1 MSMYTRVRTKIVN
14 RSALL
19 RALKNL
25 GFKEHMVEVSDTPMS
40 LKGYRG
46 DDRQQRAHIRI
57 KGSGWGQNSNYV
69 GGASNDL
76 GWEML
81 EDGTF
86 AFHVSDYDVNK
97 YNQGWQ
103 KRLTQQYAKEVI
115 TEIAEENKFFVED
128 IAEENGEIFMQV
140 VSPF

>member
-1 MSMYTRVRTKIVN
+1 MSMYTRVKTKITNRKALVN
-14 RSALL
+14 
-19 RALKNL
+19 ALKAM
-25 GFKEHMVEVSDTPMS
+25 GFKENMIEVSDTPMA
-40 LKGYRG
+40 LKGYQG

-57 KGSGWGQNSNYV
+57 KGSGWGHGSNYV

-97 YNQGWQ
+97 YNQNWQ
-103 KRLTQQYAKEVI
+103 KKLTQQYAKEVI
-115 TEIAEENKFFVED
+115 TEIAQDNKFFVED
-128 IAEENGEIFMQV
+128 THEENGEIFMRV